1 MYSLSIAN
9 TFSLSTSVWLIVLR
23 FPAEITD
30 TKKSVGAWYIYGYNI
45 AYIFPWCA
53 LLLRKM
59 VVAGLIL
66 NTGRKKIGR
75 RTRKWYSCPNVHR
88 LFKGGFFLKVKF
100 SRTDFNQIWIFPPKW
115 HAIFHY
121 DWRLSLPNLAKYE
134 VWHITFGI
142 LWNLPFSS
150 MFGVYFLAG
159 NSNHERVWLLNKLT
173 FTKKTK
179 KNMNHKDCIIYMYLS
194 NDFFH
199 SDMLTYSAVCHV
211 SSKLELRNCPI
222 VWFTYD

>member
-30 TKKSVGAWYIYGYNI
+30 TKKSGGAWYIYGYNI

-53 LLLRKM
+53 LLRKM

-88 LFKGGFFLKVKF
+88 LFKGGLFLKVKF
-100 SRTDFNQIWIFPPKW
+100 FWFNVIHSWIFLKKW
-115 HAIFHY
+115 HALFTRI
-121 DWRLSLPNLAKYE
+121 DISASQ
-134 VWHITFGI
+134 I
-142 LWNLPFSS
+142 
-150 MFGVYFLAG
+150 GV
-159 NSNHERVWLLNKLT
+159 KL
-173 FTKKTK
+173 
-179 KNMNHKDCIIYMYLS
+179 
-194 NDFFH
+194 
-199 SDMLTYSAVCHV
+199 AVCLFENV
-211 SSKLELRNCPI
+211 KNP
-222 VWFTYD
+222 WF